1 MQIRDEGPQWSDDP
15 ATTADISGRPAFVS
29 AVAARI
35 DRVDDRQASTVF
47 GLVGPWG
54 SGKTTLLRD
63 VAGRLSDWTPVWF
76 SPWSVSDVGA
86 LTGEFLAALSEAFPR
101 NTGLKQRFASY
112 SRFGVPALKAI
123 PMIGDAV
130 AGVASEVVQAAA
142 SRPAWHTEFES
153 LSEEIA
159 AEGRRVLVIVDDVDR
174 LDESELRALLR
185 VIRLLGRF
193 RNVHYLIA
201 YDQATIDDLLGAGGG
216 RSADFMEKIVQYPFE
231 VPPVPTVVRR
241 RWARAAID
249 VHLRGPDHNAEL
261 AQDIDELVRILAAGI
276 ETPRAA
282 ERLREQLASLGPLA
296 DAAELDPLDFTV
308 VSWLRIAHHDVWD
321 ALRRNG
327 EEFKASSTGTPEEA
341 QDTQRQLLAGLVRRG
356 DRAAVHDA
364 IAFLFESS
372 TPGMLVRPRRLRSHR
387 HFDRYFLLNL
397 AEDDVSDLLVE
408 RALDELIADNA
419 GAQAEQLRAL
429 VCNTDSERASL
440 ALDLG
445 LRLRQRATSTS
456 QALIDFLDLI
466 RTTLRL
472 QDTDIRR
479 SPLERWE
486 AREILLAL
494 ATGVLAPALAVARF
508 GYEFLTACAYGVR
521 RFGRLDDALV
531 QETFLGIARLWV
543 DEVASERLATVLAR
557 PETATMTSFLTWLKE
572 PNLGDG
578 YLAAKITSAEE
589 LITTAQCFV
598 SRNVIYGVSAE
609 FDITFRDNDFIF
621 AAGSALAAHGI
632 ALPMPNDGI
641 RYEIADRSTPQ
652 LVEDELWDF
661 AVRNVRRLAGHE

>member
-1 MQIRDEGPQWSDDP
+1 VQIRDEGPQWSDDP
-15 ATTADISGRPAFVS
+15 ATAADISGRPAFVS

-35 DRVDDRQASTVF
+35 GRVDDRQASTVF

-101 NTGLKQRFASY
+101 NAGLKQRFASY

-249 VHLRGPDHNAEL
+249 AQLRGAD
-261 AQDIDELVRILAAGI
+261 R
-276 ETPRAA
+276 
-282 ERLREQLASLGPLA
+282 
-296 DAAELDPLDFTV
+296 DAATRP
-308 VSWLRIAHHDVWD
+308 SSA
-321 ALRRNG
+321 RRSAPRRSATRWT
-327 EEFKASSTGTPEEA
+327 ASGPSTGNTA
-341 QDTQRQLLAGLVRRG
+341 SRWT
-356 DRAAVHDA
+356 
-364 IAFLFESS
+364 SS
-372 TPGMLVRPRRLRSHR
+372 PPGSRPR
-387 HFDRYFLLNL
+387 
-397 AEDDVSDLLVE
+397 
-408 RALDELIADNA
+408 
-419 GAQAEQLRAL
+419 
-429 VCNTDSERASL
+429 
-440 ALDLG
+440 
-445 LRLRQRATSTS
+445 
-456 QALIDFLDLI
+456 
-466 RTTLRL
+466 
-472 QDTDIRR
+472 
-479 SPLERWE
+479 
-486 AREILLAL
+486 
-494 ATGVLAPALAVARF
+494 
-508 GYEFLTACAYGVR
+508 
-521 RFGRLDDALV
+521 
-531 QETFLGIARLWV
+531 
-543 DEVASERLATVLAR
+543 
-557 PETATMTSFLTWLKE
+557 
-572 PNLGDG
+572 
-578 YLAAKITSAEE
+578 
-589 LITTAQCFV
+589 
-598 SRNVIYGVSAE
+598 
-609 FDITFRDNDFIF
+609 
-621 AAGSALAAHGI
+621 
-632 ALPMPNDGI
+632 
-641 RYEIADRSTPQ
+641 
-652 LVEDELWDF
+652 
-661 AVRNVRRLAGHE
+661 